1 MVELGTRRE
10 ADGRG
15 QVNGRGRSPRRTSKL
30 IVLPGTDGVEPH
42 VAHTT
47 PHHAVFPVARD
58 SAPLL
63 YARKIGSVEHGRAS
77 FPEGRLRSLV
87 QPPPPQH
94 LGGFG
99 KALVEALDDDMSRR
113 GRHRDAQ
120 HTAGHP
126 CLVHWRRLA
135 RKFLGDECPATTR
148 RCRVRQSVGGGS
160 RMVRVSR
167 SAGTSPR
174 ASTRQARCR
183 LTKATTEAD
192 GTKGGAAGAAGGA
205 SPDAVAV
212 AISVG
217 DGAAVAVA
225 GLAPSPLRCG
235 TPP

>member
-15 QVNGRGRSPRRTSKL
+15 RVNGRGRSPRRTSKL

-148 RCRVRQSVGGGS
+148 RCRVRQSVGGGLGWS
-160 RMVRVSR
+160 ECHAPRALLLARRRVRHDVVSR
-167 SAGTSPR
+167 RRPR
-174 ASTRQARCR
+174 RRTAQRGARR
-183 LTKATTEAD
+183 ARR
-192 GTKGGAAGAAGGA
+192 
-205 SPDAVAV
+205 
-212 AISVG
+212 
-217 DGAAVAVA
+217 A
-225 GLAPSPLRCG
+225 GLPRTRWRSRFR
-235 TPP
+235 